1 MPGMT
6 PEDVYELTGAVD
18 PRLSPD
24 GTTVAYSV
32 WTMDRES
39 NEYRSSIWLASVD
52 GSSPPRRFTKGPKRD
67 GSPRWSPDGSRLAF
81 LSNRETDK
89 MQLFV
94 IPAVGGEA
102 RRLTEAKE
110 DVTDPAW
117 SPDGTRIAFAS
128 RVPDEAYGEEDERKR
143 RPRRFRRLSYKL
155 DNVGWIGDRRQHV
168 FVVPADGSA
177 DPTQLTSGDYE
188 DANPVW
194 SPDGARI
201 AFSSGR
207 DDDWDITQV
216 SDIHVVEATGG
227 EPQRI
232 TKGGG
237 SAEMP
242 SWSPDGSAIAHL
254 FTPGVLDYPRHTQI
268 AVVPSG
274 GGDRTVLTEALDRT
288 CSPFPALRE
297 PLWDGDSILFTTE
310 DHGNDHLYSVRAD
323 GSATP
328 QLRLGGE
335 RLLSG
340 YDLLEG
346 TLVFS
351 ANSPTALDEV
361 FVAEGGPD
369 GGRRLTEVG
378 KAFADGRDLMPP
390 ERFTATSKDGSEV
403 EAWIIRP
410 AGFQPGK
417 RYPVLLNVH
426 GGPFTQYGNK
436 FFDEFQVYAGG
447 GYVVVYSNPRG
458 SSGYSEAWGRA
469 INTTEPGGQPWGT
482 VDYEDVMAALETALE
497 RFDFCDPERVGVMGG
512 SYGGYMTSWI
522 IGHTDR
528 FKAACSERS
537 VNQWLSFHGSSDI
550 GGSFSKAYFGR
561 HLWENTDQL
570 LAMSPATHAESITT
584 PLLILHSETDL
595 RAPIEQGEHLFVTLR
610 LLGRDV
616 EMLRFPAE
624 SHELSRSGSPAHRVM
639 RFEAILDW
647 FGRYLKE

>member
-1 MPGMT
+1 VPGMT

-24 GTTVAYSV
+24 GSVVAYSV
-32 WTMDRES
+32 WRIDRES
-39 NEYRSSIWLASVD
+39 NEYRSSIWRAPFD
-52 GSSPPRRFTKGPKRD
+52 GSSQPRQFTTGPKRD

-81 LSNRETDK
+81 LSNRDTDK

-94 IPAVGGEA
+94 IPAAGGEA
-102 RRLTEAKE
+102 KRLTDLKE
-110 DVTDPAW
+110 DVDEPMW
-117 SPDGTRIAFAS
+117 SPDGTRIAFTS
-128 RVPDEAYGEEDERKR
+128 RVPDESYGEEDDRKR

-177 DPTQLTSGDYE
+177 EPTQLTSGDFE
-188 DANPVW
+188 DASPAW
-194 SPDGARI
+194 SPDGSKI
-201 AFSSGR
+201 AFASGR
-207 DDDWDITQV
+207 EDDWDLTGVTDVYVI
-216 SDIHVVEATGG
+216 DAEGG
-227 EPQRI
+227 EPERI

-237 SAEMP
+237 SAGAS
-242 SWSPDGSAIAHL
+242 SWSPDGSLIAHV
-254 FTPGVLDYPRHTQI
+254 FEPGILDYPRHTQI
-268 AVVPSG
+268 AIVPSG
-274 GGDRTVLTEALDRT
+274 GGARTLLTEVLDRT
-288 CSPFPALRE
+288 CSPYPALRE
-297 PLWDGDSILFTTE
+297 PLWVGDSILFVVE
-310 DHGNDHLYSVRAD
+310 DHGNDHLYSVAAGRS
-323 GSATP
+323 GTP

-340 YDLLEG
+340 YDVVDG
-346 TLVFS
+346 RLVFS

-361 FVAEGGPD
+361 FVAEEASD
-369 GGRRLTEVG
+369 GGRPLTDVG
-378 KAFADGRDLMPP
+378 KAFAGGRELMAP
-390 ERFTATSKDGSEV
+390 ERFTATSNDGAEV

-410 AGFQPGK
+410 AGFEPGK

-469 INTTEPGGQPWGT
+469 INTQDPEGKPWGT

-497 RFDFCDPERVGVMGG
+497 RFDFCDADRVGVLGG

-522 IGHTDR
+522 VGHSDR

-550 GGSFSKAYFGR
+550 GGGFSKAYFGR
-561 HLWENTDQL
+561 YLWENTPEL
-570 LAMSPATHAESITT
+570 LAMSPATHAQNITT

-624 SHELSRSGSPAHRVM
+624 SHELSRSGSPTHRVM
-639 RFEAILDW
+639 RFEAIMEW
-647 FGRYLKE
+647 FDRYLKP